1 MSYRNL
7 IRAAK
12 SVSHE
17 FNRDPDRRVSE
28 LTISNLDLAVRV
40 VESQRLNSDARADA
54 AEARANAA
62 EARANA
68 AEARAAMADRRAITA
83 EARLAKILDL
93 VRRAIVAAAGLWMPF
108 QRRRRLAL
116 ARLLG
121 DAYRG

>member
-40 VESQRLNSDARADA
+40 VESQRLNSDARAD
-54 AEARANAA
+54 AA